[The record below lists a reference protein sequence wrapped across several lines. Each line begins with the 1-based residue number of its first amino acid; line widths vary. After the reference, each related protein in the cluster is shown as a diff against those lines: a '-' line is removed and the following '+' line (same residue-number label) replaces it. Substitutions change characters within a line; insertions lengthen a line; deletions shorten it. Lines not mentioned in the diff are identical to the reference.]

1 VTVRI
6 LEDDDDEYENEDD
19 FSTSEFRFEVL
30 WREIGT
36 PEICRRN
43 KPSRLRRMLQPD
55 PRHRSFND
63 QRDNPFG

>member
-19 FSTSEFRFEVL
+19 FSTVES
-30 WREIGT
+30 
-36 PEICRRN
+36 
-43 KPSRLRRMLQPD
+43 RRMLQPD